1 MGFLTMSSKCLSKY
15 HYLALYLIHI
25 WTINHIGDIMANV
38 LALSVV
44 ERVLGAL
51 VESNQIL

>member
-15 HYLALYLIHI
+15 HYIALYLIHI